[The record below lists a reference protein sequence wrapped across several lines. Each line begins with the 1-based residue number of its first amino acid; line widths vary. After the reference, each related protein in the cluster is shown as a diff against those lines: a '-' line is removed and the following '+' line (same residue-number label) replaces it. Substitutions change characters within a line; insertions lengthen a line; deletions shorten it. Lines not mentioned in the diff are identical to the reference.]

1 MNSNSLVD
9 ATDLMRLMKIN
20 EIFGLLW
27 YAYHGHFII
36 IILQYT
42 VNACRM
48 MWTKMMCRM
57 NFPAFYGQ
65 WQQKTI
71 ELRWKIKLKK
81 IAVRNKNWVISYDW
95 NRVHFLFVQRK
106 FQIKHNNSNSL
117 TIQQRAIEFVKK
129 MLPFDMQIDISKKF
143 NVNVL
148 F

>member
-48 MWTKMMCRM
+48 M
-57 NFPAFYGQ
+57 
-65 WQQKTI
+65 
-71 ELRWKIKLKK
+71 
-81 IAVRNKNWVISYDW
+81 
-95 NRVHFLFVQRK
+95 
-106 FQIKHNNSNSL
+106 
-117 TIQQRAIEFVKK
+117 
-129 MLPFDMQIDISKKF
+129 
-143 NVNVL
+143 
-148 F
+148 